1 MPDTEDF
8 AEWCRRLAASDRNAY
23 AEVFEALYDP
33 LFRYVRSITKDAA
46 AARDVTQD
54 VFVRLWDVR
63 DRLDPSQSLKA
74 YLYRTARNRAYNHE
88 RNRETKTEKEDDV
101 RHHSNARP
109 AAPTPPDVAVE
120 GERFE
125 TALRSWIADLPDR
138 QREALVL
145 SRFEGLSHDQIAQ
158 VMDIAP
164 RTVNNHIVRALK
176 RLRRRIQDHKSTLL
190 NRDEQ

>member
-8 AEWCRRLAASDRNAY
+8 AELCRRLAASDREAY

-33 LFRYVRSITKDAA
+33 LFRYVRSITKDPA

-88 RNRETKTEKEDDV
+88 RDRETKTEKADDV
-101 RHHSNARP
+101 RHRSNARP
-109 AAPTPPDVAVE
+109 AVPTPPDEAVE
-120 GERFE
+120 GERLE
-125 TALRSWIADLPDR
+125 AALRTWIADLPER

-145 SRFEGLSHDQIAQ
+145 SRFEGLSHDQIAE

-164 RTVNNHIVRALK
+164 RTVNNHIVRGLK
-176 RLRRRIQDHKSTLL
+176 RLRRRVQDYKPTLL